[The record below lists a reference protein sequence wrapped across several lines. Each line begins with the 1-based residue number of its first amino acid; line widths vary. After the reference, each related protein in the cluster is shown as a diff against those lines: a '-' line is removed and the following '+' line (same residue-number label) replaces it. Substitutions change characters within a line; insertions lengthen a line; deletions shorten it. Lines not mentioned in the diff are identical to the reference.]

1 MTQRSRAARG
11 PGAAAGFTLIE
22 LMVVVI
28 ILGILA
34 TIIVPRILDRP
45 EQARRVKARVQI
57 KILQSALQLYKLDTG
72 RYPSTA
78 EGLKALVADPG
89 ERGWRQG
96 GYLEGTA
103 VPSDPW
109 GHPYLYLSPG
119 THSKDF
125 DIESLGRDG
134 ESGGTGNDADI
145 QSWNPDQE

>member
-78 EGLKALVADPG
+78 EGLKALVADP
-89 ERGWRQG
+89 
-96 GYLEGTA
+96 
-103 VPSDPW
+103 W